1 MDLSKTRGERRDRTV
16 HEQTIRHGEVD
27 IEYTPKPL
35 SGWGGLALFFE
46 FGRNIGFFDA
56 LEKIFPTA
64 KISPN
69 QVSSSDIVK
78 ALFTTVLVGGNRF
91 SHVERVRA
99 DEVLEAI
106 IDADRVCGSDT
117 MRRLFESLARSEC
130 ERMYVELEDFMKQL
144 LVSRQQEDILDLDST
159 ILERYG
165 RQEGVAKGYHTARAG
180 QTSHHPLLGM
190 FARSKYIAHCWLRA
204 GGASTLR
211 GPAEF
216 VQELL
221 SNLPDGFKIS
231 LVRAD
236 SGFHTEEFLE
246 TLEERGLDYI
256 VAARMRQ
263 PMQRLVARIEQPGWV
278 ALDELHDVAEIVEQQ
293 PNWRRPRRLI
303 FIRHQIRKEG
313 RLFEIPV
320 YEYSALVTSLSAD
333 IASCTDLYDHRG
345 ECENTIKEFK
355 NDFGA
360 RGFCISSFYGT
371 EMVFR
376 LLAVLFNLV
385 SEFKYQVLQ
394 NTSVTLQTIRVRIFV
409 LGAILGRAGRRLVL
423 RLGLRQRWKESFST
437 LLARASS
444 PSFPTAAQLQFAP
457 ANPYQSV
464 PSHV

>member
-1 MDLSKTRGERRDRTV
+1 M

-46 FGRNIGFFDA
+46 FGRKIGFFDA
-56 LEKIFPTA
+56 LAKIFPTS
-64 KISPN
+64 KVSPN
-69 QVSSSDIVK
+69 QISSSDIVK

-99 DEVLEAI
+99 DDVVGAI
-106 IDADRVCGSDT
+106 IDADRVCGADT
-117 MRRLFESLARSEC
+117 MRRLFESLERSEC
-130 ERMYVELEDFMKQL
+130 ERLYDELEGFMKQL

-165 RQEGVAKGYHTARAG
+165 SQEGVAKGYHTARAG

-190 FARSKYIAHCWLRA
+190 FAGSKYIAHCWLRA

-211 GPAEF
+211 GSADF
-216 VQELL
+216 VEELL
-221 SNLPDGFKIS
+221 SRVPDSFKIS

-236 SGFHTEEFLE
+236 SGFHTEEFLQ
-246 TLEERGLDYI
+246 TLEARGLDYI

-263 PMQRLVARIEQPGWV
+263 PLQRLVARIEESKWMR
-278 ALDELHDVAEIVEQQ
+278 LDERHDIAELIEQQ
-293 PNWRRPRRLI
+293 PNWARPRRLI
-303 FIRHQIRKEG
+303 FVRHQIRKEG
-313 RLFEIPV
+313 QLFEIPV
-320 YEYSALVTSLSAD
+320 YEHSALVTSLSSDAV
-333 IASCTDLYDHRG
+333 SCSNLYDHRG

-360 RGFCISSFYGT
+360 RGFCISSFWGT

-385 SEFKYQVLQ
+385 SEFKYQVLK

-409 LGAILGRAGRRLVL
+409 LGAMLGRASRRMVL

-437 LLARASS
+437 LLERVSLSS
-444 PSFPTAAQLQFAP
+444 PTAAQSPFVP
-457 ANPYQSV
+457 ASPYQSV
-464 PSHV
+464 PSDV